1 MGVWSVF
8 WFLLQQSQ
16 LLVHLNDMMAALQNQ
31 HISFSRG
38 CVLAQLVGF
47 LQMPLRFVGLLGCF
61 MLLVSLHNQNGL
73 CGFQIKEFSQFLLAL
88 RITNMDIL
96 AYK

>member
-1 MGVWSVF
+1 
-8 WFLLQQSQ
+8 
-16 LLVHLNDMMAALQNQ
+16 MMAALQNQ

-47 LQMPLRFVGLLGCF
+47 LQIPLRFDGLLGCF

-73 CGFQIKEFSQFLLAL
+73 CGSQIEEFSQFFLAL
-88 RITNMDIL
+88 SITNTDIL

>member
-1 MGVWSVF
+1 MIW
-8 WFLLQQSQ
+8 LLYK
-16 LLVHLNDMMAALQNQ
+16 Q
-31 HISFSRG
+31 HISFSHG
-38 CVLAQLVGF
+38 CILAQPVGF
-47 LQMPLRFVGLLGCF
+47 LQMPLRFDKLLGCF

-73 CGFQIKEFSQFLLAL
+73 CGSQIKEFSQLLLAL